1 MKKILYFLFTIFII
15 SACQKKELPVH
26 QPITIDIA
34 PIVSNTLDDSALAF
48 RHQRIKAELDYY
60 LKRHTVADEGYDM
73 VARYA
78 EEGNSQLKDYSP
90 KGIPTLIGML
100 SLKGIDRQGIGA
112 TTDSCGNVI
121 IGMWKADTLTV
132 GLRIDSTGIFAG
144 QLDNGR
150 KANGHGCQQIY
161 EGGYYEGHWNDNLR
175 SGFGF
180 LVDIRNLQAGTWR
193 KDRFF
198 GEHMKHTS
206 DRIYGIDISRYQH
219 ENGRKRYGIE
229 WNDLRVTHLGR
240 RITGNITGEVDYPVR
255 FVYIKSTQGT
265 TIRNRYYVHDY
276 AACRKK
282 GIPIG
287 AYHFFSTIKSGRMQA
302 KYFLDNTLFR
312 KGDLPPVLDIE
323 PTDRQIA
330 KMGGAEKMLR
340 EIRVWI
346 EMIEQRVHVRPILYV
361 NQNFIK
367 KYLMD
372 APDLLDNY
380 QVWIARYGEYKPG
393 IHLSFWQLSAD
404 ARVKGIATDV
414 DVNVFNGYEP
424 QWQEFLEK
432 ETIK

>member
-1 MKKILYFLFTIFII
+1 MKKVLYFITTILMLT
-15 SACQKKELPVH
+15 ACQKKEAPVH
-26 QPITIDIA
+26 HPITIDIVPVINEKIDDA
-34 PIVSNTLDDSALAF
+34 TLEN
-48 RHQRIKAELDYY
+48 RHKRLRIELDYY

-78 EEGNSQLKDYSP
+78 DEGNTQLKSYC
-90 KGIPTLIGML
+90 PTGTTTLLGL
-100 SLKGIDRQGIGA
+100 LPLKDIKRQGIGA
-112 TTDSCGNVI
+112 STDSCGNII
-121 IGMWKADTLTV
+121 IGIWKEDTLTT
-132 GLRIDSTGIFAG
+132 GLRIDSVGIFAG
-144 QLDNGR
+144 QLDSSR
-150 KANGHGCQQIY
+150 KANGHGCQQTY
-161 EGGYYEGHWNDNLR
+161 EGSYYEGHWTDNLR
-175 SGFGF
+175 DGFGF
-180 LVDIRNLQAGTWR
+180 NVDTRNLQAGTWR
-193 KDRFF
+193 KDRYF

-206 DRIYGIDISRYQH
+206 NRIYGIDISRYQH
-219 ENGRKRYGIE
+219 EKGRKRYDID

-287 AYHFFSTIKSGRMQA
+287 AYHFFSTVKTGRMQA

-312 KGDLPPVLDIE
+312 KGDLPPVLDVE

-330 KMGGAEKMLR
+330 KMGGAEKLLR
-340 EIRVWI
+340 EMRVWI
-346 EMIEQRVHVRPILYV
+346 EMVEQRVHVRPILYV

-372 APDLLDNY
+372 APDLLENY

-393 IHLSFWQLSAD
+393 VHLALWQLSAD
-404 ARVKGIATDV
+404 AHVKGIVPDV

-424 QWQEFLEK
+424 QWQEFLEE
-432 ETIK
+432 ETIH